1 MHGNEVVGRAMLVDL
16 IELLCE
22 NYGKDEFLTLMVNT
36 TRIHIMPTMN
46 PDGFEKSTEGSF
58 HEVLVLFV
66 PTTTWTSTMVLKY
79 ILFLKYGNHKRPRE
93 NDFHSSS
100 Y

>member
-1 MHGNEVVGRAMLVDL
+1 MNNQFSIATGEPEFKYIGNMHGNEVVGRAMLVDL

-58 HEVLVLFV
+58 
-66 PTTTWTSTMVLKY
+66 S
-79 ILFLKYGNHKRPRE
+79 R
-93 NDFHSSS
+93 SC
-100 Y
+100 